1 MKNGKSVSTS
11 GTGKKVLS
19 LSKTML
25 NWSTLKTFLKN
36 SGQWAQNVM
45 KLIVLFAT
53 QLKFPALAL
62 NYYLPLLRN

>member
-1 MKNGKSVSTS
+1 MENGESVATS
-11 GTGKKVLS
+11 GTGKKALS

-53 QLKFPALAL
+53 QL
-62 NYYLPLLRN
+62 